1 MAPRWERLAGPPTLE
16 GKVYLDT
23 ELRPYRSLSAQAFK
37 LMLIVVIIVN
47 AAVGIVFMAH
57 GAAPVAGFCGLDVL
71 ALWIAFRVNY
81 RAARAVERVQLTP
94 LAMYVERRDANGAAK
109 HWVLNPVWAQVREE
123 SVGVSVWSG
132 GQGLTIG
139 SFLPPDERAEFAKR
153 LGAALYR
160 AKRGS

>member
-1 MAPRWERLAGPPTLE
+1 MLE

-37 LMLIVVIIVN
+37 LMLVIVIVVNIVI
-47 AAVGIVFMAH
+47 GGVFMMH

-71 ALWIAFRVNY
+71 ALWVAFRLNY
-81 RAARAVERVQLTP
+81 RAARMVERVRLTP
-94 LAMYVERRDANGAAK
+94 LAMHVERRDPAGRAK
-109 HWVLNPVWAQVREE
+109 HWVLNPVWARVQQE

-132 GQGLTIG
+132 GQALKIG
-139 SFLPPDERAEFAKR
+139 SFLPPDERAAFAR
-153 LGAALYR
+153 TLGVALFR

>member
-1 MAPRWERLAGPPTLE
+1 MAPRWERAAGPPTLE

-37 LMLIVVIIVN
+37 LMLIVVIAIN
-47 AAVGIVFMAH
+47 AVVGVAFMLH

-81 RAARAVERVQLTP
+81 SAARQVERVRLTP
-94 LAMYVERRDANGAAK
+94 LAMHVERRDPHGRAR
-109 HWVLNPVWAQVREE
+109 HWVLNPVWARVQQE
-123 SVGVSVWSG
+123 SIGVSVWSG
-132 GQGLTIG
+132 GQALTIG
-139 SFLPPDERAEFAKR
+139 AFLPPDERAEFAKT